1 MAELGWEK
9 RIQTIKERKMRRLF
23 TYFATMVLLVATMV
37 GCGNDSEKGDYKCA
51 VPNDAAVV
59 VRFDANQVLVKSGLK
74 GELTQMLRNKLQAEG
89 APKMVLSL
97 VDDFRNTGVDVEAP
111 MYLFSQLVD
120 NENIFVGVVA
130 KTYKKSLLDK
140 LVGSIPRSLK
150 SEESGCTYVDVKG
163 EYAVAYN
170 DVAIVFGAVSPLQGH
185 RYEMDSYG
193 NYSPVELQKKVDLK
207 PLLIGAL
214 EDAVN
219 CSGGAALPS
228 YEGCDAAV
236 CLRVE
241 PIFEVAKELAKESLE
256 HASVRKRAEVYSALH
271 MVEKVKNGRIDAALN
286 FANGSIQLNAKVGNF
301 PKLDGLQLKPCSNEN
316 LKNISASAWAVA
328 NVPFDGAML
337 VDVFNKILEN
347 HPELQGA
354 LDAAL
359 KSEFNYHNSNMNLDA
374 IVQSTKNIVLASI
387 SSINGDLT
395 VALNNYSEEQYW
407 DPNYDYYGAYRTRA
421 NVDACAM
428 VNVANESIMQAV
440 DVVPAFV
447 NIDLERN
454 GYNRY
459 RVVADGVGINFGIE
473 QKQLYAKTDYVSF
486 VETPATAAS
495 WYPAVQGSYG
505 YVVVNLSSVLSDPK
519 LKREIEEKLKEE
531 YGYST
536 SYGSAIKLVKSLDY
550 LLLTAPTPES
560 LSLQLVLKNKNEN
573 VLKQI
578 LSEAKHLLYNKL

>member
-1 MAELGWEK
+1 
-9 RIQTIKERKMRRLF
+9 MRRLF
-23 TYFATMVLLVATMV
+23 TYFATMVLLVATSV
-37 GCGNDSEKGDYKCA
+37 GCGKDSAKGDYKCA

-59 VRFDANQVLVKSGLK
+59 VRFNANQVLVKSGLK
-74 GELTQMLRNKLQAEG
+74 AELTQMLRNKLRQEH
-89 APKMVLSL
+89 APTMVLSL
-97 VDDFRNTGVDVEAP
+97 LDDFRNTGVDVEAP
-111 MYLFSQLVD
+111 MYLFTQLVD
-120 NENIFVGVVA
+120 NENVFVGIVA
-130 KTYKKSLLDK
+130 KTYKRALLDK
-140 LVGSIPRSLK
+140 LIDFIPGGLK
-150 SEESGCTYVDVKG
+150 SEESGCTYVDVNG
-163 EYAVAYN
+163 EGALAYN
-170 DVAIVFGAVSPLQGH
+170 DVAVVIGGVSPLQGH
-185 RYEMDSYG
+185 RYEVDSYG
-193 NYSPVELQKKVDLK
+193 NYARVEPQNKVDLK

-214 EDAVN
+214 TDATN
-219 CSGGAALPS
+219 CSGGAVLPS

-241 PIFEVAKELAKESLE
+241 PVLEVAKEIMNESLK
-256 HASVRKRAEVYSALH
+256 HASVRERAEVYSALH
-271 MVEKVKNGRIDAALN
+271 MVEKAKNGRIDAALN
-286 FANGSIQLNAKVGNF
+286 FANGSIQFNAKVGNF
-301 PKLDGLQLKPCSNEN
+301 PKLEGLQLKPCSNAN
-316 LKNISASAWAVA
+316 LKNISANAWAVA

-337 VDVFNKILEN
+337 VDVINKMLEN

-359 KSEFNYHNSNMNLDA
+359 KSEFNYHNSNMDLDT
-374 IVQSTKNIVLASI
+374 IVKSVKNVVLASI
-387 SSINGDLT
+387 FSIKGDLT

-428 VNVANESIMQAV
+428 VNVTNESIMQAV
-440 DVVPAFV
+440 DLAQALAY
-447 NIDLERN
+447 IDFERN

-473 QKQLYAKTDYVSF
+473 QKQLYAKTDYVSY

-519 LKREIEEKLKEE
+519 LKYEIEEGLKEE
-531 YGYST
+531 FGYST
-536 SYGSAIKLVKSLDY
+536 TYGSAIKLVKSLDY

-578 LSEAKHLLYNKL
+578 VSEAKHLVYNKLQHF